1 MKSKKLII
9 ALITLMT
16 AFVLSACTGNNENK
30 TAPNN
35 NADTKN
41 EANKN
46 MDMNGKGSMEGM
58 DHSQMGK
65 DTMEGHMSHNKVVS
79 LNDSTGENELKMPPV
94 LESDNEKE
102 VVYTVR
108 AQKGET
114 EIFDG
119 TKTKTY
125 GYNGAFLGPVL
136 RLSKG
141 DTVKIRMINELD
153 EETTFHWHGLE
164 VPGEVDGGPHSFLK
178 PGEEKLIEFKVTQ
191 EASTLW
197 FHPHPKGSTA
207 EQVYNGLAG
216 LIYIVDDNSK
226 SLGLPNEY
234 GKNDIPLIFQDK
246 TFDDKKQLN
255 YSAAMNVDG
264 TIGDTL
270 LINGT
275 LNPKLTVKKEK
286 VRLRL
291 LNGSNA
297 RNYTFK
303 LNTGDSFVQVATDG
317 GFLNKPVTLKE
328 ITLTPSE
335 RAEIVVDLSQLN
347 TKKDLALIN
356 EDGSILLPFE
366 VSDQSG
372 ENSSIPGKMN
382 NFSITEEEMNL
393 PVTKKVEFFGMMDQV
408 TINGKKFDA
417 DRVDF
422 TQKQGV
428 TEVWEFYNK
437 PDPMGG
443 MIHPVHIHG
452 AQFKILSRN
461 GEEPPENEQGW
472 KDSFSLKPDE
482 RVKLAIQFKY
492 KGMYMIHCHILEHE
506 DNGMMAQVK
515 VE

>member
-9 ALITLMT
+9 GLITLMT
-16 AFVLSACTGNNENK
+16 AFILSACAGNDENK
-30 TAPNN
+30 TAPQN

-41 EANKN
+41 ETNEN
-46 MDMNGKGSMEGM
+46 MNMNEKESMEG
-58 DHSQMGK
+58 
-65 DTMEGHMSHNKVVS
+65 MEGHMSHDEVVS
-79 LNDSTGENELKMPPV
+79 LNDSTGENELKIPSV
-94 LESDNEKE
+94 LENDNEKE
-102 VVYTVR
+102 GEVAYTVR

-125 GYNGAFLGPVL
+125 GYNGTFLGPVL
-136 RLSKG
+136 RFSKG
-141 DTVKIRMINELD
+141 DTVKIRLINELGED
-153 EETTFHWHGLE
+153 TTFHWHGLE
-164 VPGEVDGGPHSFLK
+164 VPGEVDGGPHASLK
-178 PGEEKLIEFKVTQ
+178 PGKEKLIEFKVTQ

-197 FHPHPKGSTA
+197 FHPHPEGSTA

-216 LIYIVDDNSK
+216 LIYIKDDNSK
-226 SLGLPNEY
+226 SLGLPNKY
-234 GKNDIPLIFQDK
+234 GQNDIPLIFQDK

-255 YSAAMNVDG
+255 YNAAMDDDG

-297 RNYTFK
+297 RNFTFK
-303 LNTGDSFVQVATDG
+303 LNTGDSFEQIATG
-317 GFLNKPVTLKE
+317 GGLLNKPVTMKK

-335 RAEIVVDLSQLN
+335 RAEIVIDFSKLN
-347 TKKDLALIN
+347 TEDDLALIN
-356 EDGSILLPFE
+356 DEDGSILLPFE

-372 ENSSIPGKMN
+372 EDSSIPEKMN
-382 NFSITEEEMNL
+382 DFSITKEEMNL
-393 PVTKKVEFFGMMDQV
+393 PVTKKVEFFGMMDKV
-408 TINGKKFDA
+408 TINGKKFDK
-417 DRVDF
+417 DRIDF
-422 TQKQGV
+422 TQEQGV

-437 PDPMGG
+437 PDKMGG

-452 AQFKILSRN
+452 TQFKILSRN
-461 GEEPPENEQGW
+461 GKEPPKSEQGW
-472 KDSFSLKPDE
+472 KDSFPLKPDE
-482 RVKLAIQFKY
+482 TVKVAVQFKN
-492 KGMYMIHCHILEHE
+492 KGVYMLHCHILEHE
-506 DNGMMAQVK
+506 DNGMMSQIK